1 MSKELILILGGARGG
16 KSTYA
21 EELARELGGD
31 DVVFVAT
38 AQALDEEMKS
48 RIAKHQAARP
58 PAWRTLEAPSL
69 VPPSLDD
76 ALRDARVVVLDC
88 LTLLTSNALL
98 ATGGFAEASGLSD
111 QARDAEAEA
120 RVEAEVSA
128 LLEAY
133 ARGSATW
140 IVVSNEVGIGVGA
153 GQRSGTRPT
162 GMLWDGPTSGWLR
175 RPIGCCS
182 SSPDYP
188 CDSNRRGA

>member
-21 EELARELGGD
+21 EELAHELGGD

-58 PAWRTLEAPSL
+58 AAWRTLEAPSL
-69 VPPSLDD
+69 VAPPLDD
-76 ALRDARVVVLDC
+76 ALFVARVVVLDC

-133 ARGSATW
+133 ERGSATW
-140 IVVSNEVGIGVGA
+140 IVVSNEVGLGLVPDNVLGRAYRDALGRANQRVAAAADRVLFLIA
-153 GQRSGTRPT
+153 GLP
-162 GMLWDGPTSGWLR
+162 LR
-175 RPIGCCS
+175 LK
-182 SSPDYP
+182 
-188 CDSNRRGA
+188 